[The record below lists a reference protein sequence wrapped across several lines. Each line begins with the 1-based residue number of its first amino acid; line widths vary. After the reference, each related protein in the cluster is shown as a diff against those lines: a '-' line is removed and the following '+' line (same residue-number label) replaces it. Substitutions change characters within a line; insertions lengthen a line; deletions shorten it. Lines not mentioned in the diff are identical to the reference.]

1 MLSIRWLEKRRTH
14 WERLEQ
20 LVGKAQKGLA
30 ALDSRE
36 LQELGLLYRQTAS
49 DLSVALED
57 ASSAQ
62 IAAYLNRLLGRSH
75 NLLYLGQRPKGSRL
89 VEFYADAYPRLF
101 RETLPVT
108 MIATALFLAALA
120 AGWAVTLHDPGFA
133 HRILGPE
140 MIDSIARRQMWTH
153 SVVAM
158 KPVAASGITTNNLS
172 VSFSMFAAGIT
183 GLGTLLL
190 LAFNGLLLGVVG
202 AATWRAGMALS
213 LWSFVAPHG
222 ALELPAILIAGA
234 SGLELARGL
243 FFPGLLP
250 RRDSLARAGGRAVRL
265 LLGMVPVLIVAGAI
279 EGFFSASDAPAAMK
293 FALSAALFTLL
304 ALWLFG
310 RGGARRATAA

>member
-20 LVGKAQKGLA
+20 LVGRAQKGLA

-57 ASSAQ
+57 PSSAQ

-89 VEFYADAYPRLF
+89 VTFYAETYPRLF

-108 MIATALFLAALA
+108 MIATALFLAALV
-120 AGWAVTLHDPGFA
+120 AGWAITMHDPGFA

-172 VSFSMFAAGIT
+172 VAFTMFAAGVT
-183 GLGTLLL
+183 GVGTLLL
-190 LAFNGLLLGVVG
+190 VVFNGLLLGVVG

-222 ALELPAILIAGA
+222 ALELPAILIAGG

-250 RRDSLARAGGRAVRL
+250 RRESLARAGGRAVRL
-265 LLGMVPVLIVAGAI
+265 LLGVVPVLIVAGAI
-279 EGFFSASDAPAAMK
+279 EGFFSASDAPVAMK

-304 ALWLFG
+304 ALWLFTS
-310 RGGARRATAA
+310 RYRTSRRSG